1 MNWRSIVLKKKV
13 LKIIKYAFLALA
25 VSIGLVPFILVFLTS
40 IKTRVDAIAMPP
52 KWIFTPT
59 FTNYIE
65 ELLNKDFINTAK
77 NSLIIA
83 GGATIISTFFGI
95 FAGYILVRFKFIGSR
110 LLSQSILWIRMVP
123 PIVFVIP
130 YFVIWSKLRM
140 ADTYF
145 ALITMYITIVLPLI
159 TWMMYSF
166 FKEIPIE
173 IEEAALVD
181 GCNRWQ
187 TLRYVLIPVVFPG
200 IFAASSLSFILLWNE
215 FLFALF
221 ITGRVTRTLPVE
233 IYASIGYYEM
243 NWAKLSTIAVVAIIP
258 AIVFI
263 SLTQKYIVRG
273 LTMGAVKG

>member
-1 MNWRSIVLKKKV
+1 MKKKKI
-13 LKIIKYAFLALA
+13 LKVIKYVFLALA
-25 VSIGLVPFILVFLTS
+25 VSIGLIPVVLVFLTS
-40 IKTRVDAIAMPP
+40 LKTRVDAIAMPP
-52 KWIFTPT
+52 KWFFVPT
-59 FTNYIE
+59 FENYIE
-65 ELLNKDFINTAK
+65 QLFNKEFINSAK

-83 GGATIISTFFGI
+83 GSATLISTFLGI

-123 PIVFVIP
+123 PITFVIP

-140 ADTYF
+140 SDTYF
-145 ALITMYITIVLPLI
+145 ALIAMYITIVLPLI

>member
-1 MNWRSIVLKKKV
+1 MLKKKV
-13 LKIIKYAFLALA
+13 LKIIKYTFLALA
-25 VSIGLVPFILVFLTS
+25 ASIGIFPFLLVFLTS

-52 KWIFTPT
+52 KWFFVPT
-59 FTNYIE
+59 LENYIE
-65 ELLNKDFINTAK
+65 QLFDKEFINSAK

-83 GGATIISTFFGI
+83 GSATLISTFLGI
-95 FAGYILVRFKFIGSR
+95 FAGYTLVRFKFIGSR

-123 PIVFVIP
+123 PITFVIP
-130 YFVIWSKLRM
+130 YFVIWSKLRL

-145 ALITMYITIVLPLI
+145 ALIAMYITIALPLI

-166 FKEIPIE
+166 FQEIPIE

-187 TLRYVLIPVVFPG
+187 TLRYVLIPAVFPG

-273 LTMGAVKG
+273 LTMGAVKE

>member
-1 MNWRSIVLKKKV
+1 MIKKKI
-13 LKIIKYAFLALA
+13 LKVIKYVFLALA
-25 VSIGLVPFILVFLTS
+25 VSIGLIPVVLVFLTS
-40 IKTRVDAIAMPP
+40 LKTRVDAIAMPP
-52 KWIFTPT
+52 KWFFVPT
-59 FTNYIE
+59 FENYIE
-65 ELLNKDFINTAK
+65 QLFNKEFINSAK

-83 GGATIISTFFGI
+83 GSATLISTFLGI

-123 PIVFVIP
+123 PITFVIP
-130 YFVIWSKLRM
+130 YFVIWSKLRL

-145 ALITMYITIVLPLI
+145 ALIAMYITIVLPLI